1 MVDTSPPNHSPT
13 ERRIGRVVVP
23 APSGFRP
30 EERIDWITD
39 VDVEQLFRGHRPG
52 SHDGH

>member
-1 MVDTSPPNHSPT
+1 MVDTPQPKPSPI

-30 EERIDWITD
+30 EERIDWIHD
-39 VDVEQLFRGHRPG
+39 VDLEQLFRGHRPG